1 MSPDMRAGLLQ
12 LLQLWNH
19 QISKRMESARH
30 EANAHGRQA
39 IEHGAV
45 CIYNC
50 AMELRQIL
58 SGHQEGQEALKSPGP
73 LALAARPCQVGE
85 CSTAQHSCLQE
96 LPGLAQYLRAH
107 ADRSRALQEMHQ
119 LAAKLAEP
127 PLVSVLDQDY
137 RFPRDM

>member
-1 MSPDMRAGLLQ
+1 MSRRLEVQLQELLLQ
-12 LLQLWNH
+12 WDQ
-19 QISKRMESARH
+19 QIAKRMESARH
-30 EANAHGRQA
+30 ETNAHGRQA

-58 SGHQEGQEALKSPGP
+58 SSDQEGQEALKSPEP
-73 LALAARPCQVGE
+73 LSQVARPCQVGE

>member
-1 MSPDMRAGLLQ
+1 MTHHLEVQLRQ
-12 LLQLWNH
+12 LLQQWDH
-19 QISKRMESARH
+19 QIAKRMESARH

-50 AMELRQIL
+50 AMELRHIL
-58 SGHQEGQEALKSPGP
+58 SSGQQVQQAITSPDLKPQV
-73 LALAARPCQVGE
+73 ATPCQAGE
-85 CSTAQHSCLQE
+85 CSEAQDSCPQA